1 MSEGHH
7 DLAHEFPEYRERIHE
22 LKGTN
27 GHFARLMHD
36 YHEVSK
42 ELHAIEAG
50 SETPSDE
57 YVEQRKKARLALL
70 DELFA
75 MLRS

>member
-7 DLAHEFPEYRERIHE
+7 DLAHEFPEHRERIHA

-27 GHFARLMHD
+27 GHFTRLMND

-42 ELHAIEAG
+42 ELHAIQAG
-50 SETPSDE
+50 SKTPSDE

>member
-7 DLAHEFPEYRERIHE
+7 DLAHQFPEHRERIHT
-22 LKGTN
+22 LKSTD

-50 SETPSDE
+50 TVTPSDE
-57 YVEQRKKARLALL
+57 YVEQRKKVRLALL
-70 DELFA
+70 DELA
-75 MLRS
+75 AILSS